1 MKVPRAPNP
10 LFLIDYDG
18 TLAPLVQDPAR
29 AYPHPQVPRLLA
41 ELSRRH
47 PLYLVTGRRVADL
60 EPLLPVPG
68 LRVVGV
74 HGMEEGIL
82 GEEARTLVFSGV
94 LERIERLRREV
105 PRMEGVRL
113 EDKGCAIALHYR
125 GAPDEAAVVEAL
137 QRWVARLPEGLE
149 PLWGKKVLEVRPAG
163 YNKGQAVRRIV
174 AMYPGRTP
182 VYIGD
187 DATDEEAF
195 AALGEDA
202 LTIRVGPG
210 RTRARYRLEDV
221 EAVVAYLEGYLN
233 PSKKAAAE
241 QGATNG

>member
-1 MKVPRAPNP
+1 MKIPRAPNP

-29 AYPHPQVPRLLA
+29 AYPHPRVPRLLT
-41 ELSRRH
+41 ELSRH
-47 PLYLVTGRRVADL
+47 YPLYLVTGRRVADL

-74 HGMEEGIL
+74 HGMEEGVL
-82 GEEARTLVFSGV
+82 GEDARTLVFSGV
-94 LERIERLRREV
+94 LERIEQLRREV
-105 PRMEGVRL
+105 PRLEGVRL

-125 GAPDEAAVVEAL
+125 GVADETAVVKAL
-137 QRWVARLPEGLE
+137 QRWVEQLPEGLE

-174 AMYPGRTP
+174 GMYPGRTP

-202 LTIRVGPG
+202 LTIRVGSG
-210 RTRARYRLEDV
+210 TTCARYRLEDV
-221 EAVVAYLEGYLN
+221 EAVVAYLEGYLS
-233 PSKKAAAE
+233 PFGRAAAGQE
-241 QGATNG
+241 ATNG